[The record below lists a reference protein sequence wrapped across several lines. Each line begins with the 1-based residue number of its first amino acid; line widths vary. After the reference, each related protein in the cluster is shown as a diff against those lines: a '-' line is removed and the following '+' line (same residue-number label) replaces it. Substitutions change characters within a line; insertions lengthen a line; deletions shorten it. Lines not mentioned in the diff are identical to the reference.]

1 MITANEMITA
11 KGRMA
16 GYEVTRDQNH
26 GGFPGASAWR
36 RGSPK

>member
-16 GYEVTRDQNH
+16 GYEVTRDQNN
-26 GGFPGASAWR
+26 GGFPGDSAWR
-36 RGSPK
+36 RVSPK